1 MRKFSKTFFYLA
13 GIFLLGN
20 LNLSPA
26 SAGNLIPWST
36 LKTTSGTAP
45 QTLSTPAPLS
55 TTTAPSNIKVLTS
68 KEKIAI
74 NKKYMLE
81 RSELYNTFKQEKLA
95 LKTINQNKINALNSK
110 HKSQIKMLT
119 LNNNINEISIS
130 ESNYY
135 KDLLKI
141 QTTYNLN
148 NKKLWSNYTSALTN
162 LKSKRD
168 LALLVI

>member
-1 MRKFSKTFFYLA
+1 M
-13 GIFLLGN
+13 I
-20 LNLSPA
+20 
-26 SAGNLIPWST
+26 
-36 LKTTSGTAP
+36 
-45 QTLSTPAPLS
+45 
-55 TTTAPSNIKVLTS
+55 
-68 KEKIAI
+68 
-74 NKKYMLE
+74 
-81 RSELYNTFKQEKLA
+81 
-95 LKTINQNKINALNSK
+95 
-110 HKSQIKMLT
+110 T